1 MNGTILTLGVYG
13 YDADAFERAILDAK
27 PDIVVDIRRRRGVRG
42 ARYSFANSTRL
53 QNMLAKNAIP
63 YIHRIDLATPEA
75 VMKREGEIDRA
86 EHIARH
92 ERDHLS
98 DDFISDYTESVLKH
112 FIATEFIEGV
122 TVRAALAEFIASL
135 GDDISRVVLLCVER
149 TANACHR
156 GLLAAEIVH
165 QLGWDRVDLE
175 A

>member
-112 FIATEFIEGV
+112 FNAT
-122 TVRAALAEFIASL
+122 EFIASL

>member
-13 YDADAFERAILDAK
+13 YDADAFERAVLDAK
-27 PDIVVDIRRRRGVRG
+27 LDIVVDIRRRRGVRG

-53 QNMLAKNAIP
+53 QNMLAKNSIP

-98 DDFISDYTESVLKH
+98 DDFISDYTEAVLKH
-112 FIATEFIEGV
+112 FNAT
-122 TVRAALAEFIASL
+122 EFIASL

-165 QLGWDRVDLE
+165 QLGWDRVDLDP
-175 A
+175 